1 MQTWKCKRD
10 LGLAGGNARKFVVG
24 SRLNSITFNKCLSTE
39 ADNSH
44 VMLVLLVLVLY
55 YKSLCLGISHHIILS
70 LVDPRIGNKKT
81 IGPLKQIC
89 TMLTQELFSFSPQ
102 SLRRGF
108 VAPQSIRYPKT
119 YDLKKLQNQCLRII
133 DVPVLFG
140 DSHHTGQ

>member
-1 MQTWKCKRD
+1 MQTWKCKHD

-24 SRLNSITFNKCLSTE
+24 SRLNSITFNKCLSSE

-55 YKSLCLGISHHIILS
+55 YKSLCLGILHHIILS
-70 LVDPRIGNKKT
+70 LVGPCIGNKKT
-81 IGPLKQIC
+81 IDPLKQIC
-89 TMLTQELFSFSPQ
+89 TMLTQELFSFISQ

-133 DVPVLFG
+133 DVPALFG
-140 DSHHTGQ
+140 DSHHTGH